1 MEMRISE
8 RALIKRINRKL
19 KPEDKQIRT
28 ARGSSESLDR
38 YYMVDVCR
46 NFIQVYKVDLE
57 VLGRDLKVLATF
69 EELAE

>member
-1 MEMRISE
+1 MEVRISE

-19 KPEDKQIRT
+19 KPEYKQLRT
-28 ARGSSESLDR
+28 AQGSSESLGR

-46 NFIQVYKVDLE
+46 NFIQDYKVDLE

-69 EELAE
+69 EKLAE